1 MTSQT
6 TKDTLLQT
14 LRERTPKSGVFWEK
28 SKNIVPGGLVS
39 LARKFEPYPFY
50 TERAEGPYIWDV
62 DGNKYIDCT
71 MGFGINI
78 LGHRPPDV
86 VAAITKQLTKG
97 LVYTTPHQLEIE
109 YVERFIECVPC
120 ADSSI
125 LCNTGTEATLLGIRL
140 MRAYTGKDKIAKF
153 EGCYHGWHDYAAWS
167 KMVFYDD
174 LGPKDQPNA
183 IPSAIGI
190 PKAIKDTVMVLPFE
204 ESAFAMIEE
213 HADELAGVMIE
224 PFIGGGGI
232 PLRTE
237 FLQKLREVTERN
249 GVLLM
254 FDEVIT
260 GFRLALGGAQELHGV
275 MPDLA
280 TYGKIIGGGLPAGAV
295 GAQDFLTKTILES
308 ENMISNAGT
317 FSGNPMTLAAG
328 YAMMGHLMENR
339 YLYDEMTVRGD
350 RLRNGF
356 NQWAGEKGYPAQ
368 MTGQVSLY
376 QSHLKSEPITKP
388 RELLGQPM
396 DAISE
401 LQLQLRVN
409 GLFIPFFHLAFISA
423 AHSDEIVEEILQIH
437 KVSVEAVLE
446 SHELI

>member
-1 MTSQT
+1 MTSN
-6 TKDTLLQT
+6 KDRLLQI
-14 LRERTPKSGVFWEK
+14 LKERTPISGEYWEK
-28 SKNIVPGGLVS
+28 SKDIVPGGLVS

-62 DGNKYIDCT
+62 DGNQYIDCT
-71 MGFGINI
+71 MGFGVNV

-86 VAAITKQLTKG
+86 TEAINEQLQKG
-97 LVYTTPHQLEIE
+97 VVYTTPHKMEID
-109 YVERFIECVPC
+109 YVERFIECIPG
-120 ADSSI
+120 ADSML
-125 LCNTGTEATLLGIRL
+125 LCNSGTEATMLGIRL
-140 MRAYTGKDKIAKF
+140 MRQYTGKDKIAKF
-153 EGCYHGWHDYAAWS
+153 EGCYHGWHDYAQWS

-174 LGPKDQPNA
+174 IGPADK
-183 IPSAIGI
+183 
-190 PKAIKDTVMVLPFE
+190 PKAISGAIGMPQAISDTVLVLPFE

-232 PLRTE
+232 PLNTE

-260 GFRLALGGAQELHGV
+260 GFRLALGGAQELHSII
-275 MPDLA
+275 PDLA

-308 ENMISNAGT
+308 ENNVSNAGT

-328 YAMMGHLMENR
+328 YAMLGYLMENR
-339 YLYDEMTVRGD
+339 HLYTEMATRGD

-376 QSHLKSEPITKP
+376 QSHLKSDPITKP
-388 RELLGQPM
+388 RDLLGQPM
-396 DAISE
+396 DAIGE

-423 AHSDEIVEEILQIH
+423 AHSDEIIDEVLRIH
-437 KVSVEAVLE
+437 QVSVEAVLE
-446 SHELI
+446 SHGLI